1 MQIRSVIQI
10 FLWIL
15 KQLLRFL
22 PKKRKKFLGKSENA
36 ATVKPRPVEA
46 GEYRVGDLNSNS
58 FGYEK
63 QPRPKE
69 VGDFFPIIKYKLVR
83 LNINLM

>member
-1 MQIRSVIQI
+1 MPTKTSEKLYQKGNTEI
-10 FLWIL
+10 FHFNPRI
-15 KQLLRFL
+15 
-22 PKKRKKFLGKSENA
+22 
-36 ATVKPRPVEA
+36 KPRPVEA

-69 VGDFFPIIKYKLVR
+69 VGDFFPIVKVTNSIFLVWSKYNV
-83 LNINLM
+83 